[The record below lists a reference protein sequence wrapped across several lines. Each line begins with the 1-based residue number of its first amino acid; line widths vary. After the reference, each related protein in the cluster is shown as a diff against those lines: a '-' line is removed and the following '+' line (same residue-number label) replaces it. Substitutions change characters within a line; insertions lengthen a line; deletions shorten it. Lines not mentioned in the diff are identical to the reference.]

1 MSELA
6 NWMLQWTLSVPGLLH
21 LAGISILAG
30 AAVRFSRT
38 RSVGR
43 FWFVALVLW
52 LVAALACIPG
62 SSTVRAAVA
71 GALWALSVIAV
82 YAISLAIPV
91 AKAKPPRTIFLLS
104 AVLFILQAPL
114 SLLSGLYFA
123 CYIGHD
129 CP

>member
-6 NWMLQWTLSVPGLLH
+6 SWMLQWTFSVAGLLH
-21 LAGISILAG
+21 LVGLSVLAG
-30 AAVRFSRT
+30 AAVRFSRI

-43 FWFVALVLW
+43 FWLVALALW
-52 LVAALACIPG
+52 VVAAIAGIPG
-62 SSTVRAAVA
+62 ASTARVAAA
-71 GALWALSVIAV
+71 GALWVLSVIAV
-82 YAISLAIPV
+82 YALFLAILV
-91 AKAKPPRTIFLLS
+91 AKAKPPRTIIAVS

-114 SLLSGLYFA
+114 SLLSGLYFT